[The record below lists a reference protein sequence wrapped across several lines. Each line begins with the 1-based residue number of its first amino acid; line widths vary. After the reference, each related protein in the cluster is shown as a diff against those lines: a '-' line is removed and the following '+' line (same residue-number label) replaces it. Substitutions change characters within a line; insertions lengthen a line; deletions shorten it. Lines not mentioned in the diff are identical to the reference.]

1 MTIKNSTKSAPHIC
15 VIGAG
20 PSGLAATKTLVE
32 AGLDVT
38 CFDGS
43 PHIGGHWVIDNPT
56 GRSSAYRSLRTNT
69 TKKMSRFSDFE
80 LPEEWIEFP
89 GFDQVRE
96 WLESYVDHFGIR
108 RIIQLSAEVV
118 KADPLPQGGWL
129 ITVRGADGTDRTEQ
143 FDALIAA
150 SGTYWDR
157 KMPNWDGPFDGEII
171 HAQDYRSPEA
181 VGVDGKHVT
190 VLGIGNTGCELACE
204 LSRSSAASVCL
215 SARSGAWI
223 LPKTVD
229 GVPASESAPMTYPT
243 DPVPDALMAM
253 PEEQREAAVIAMAS
267 AAIKEKHNDRMKR
280 FEELGLPNA
289 PDHPFLKRPTI
300 SQDLMQCL
308 EDGALIA
315 KPDIERLDGEA
326 VIFADGE
333 RVVADI
339 IICATG
345 YHLSYPYLAAEIS
358 DTSKDDLDL
367 FCGIIPPDRRDLFYI
382 GVSRP
387 FGAFW
392 PIAEVQAKFVAAL
405 LTEEYALPPQE
416 EIDRRT
422 VPTLNRP
429 AITPGLYGLA
439 LREEM
444 ERGRNR

>member
-1 MTIKNSTKSAPHIC
+1 MTIKNNQQPGPRIC

-20 PSGLAATKTLVE
+20 PAGLAAVKTLGQ

-80 LPEEWIEFP
+80 LPEEWPEFP
-89 GFDQVRE
+89 GFDQIHE
-96 WLESYVDHFGIR
+96 WLESYIDHFDFRGD
-108 RIIQLSAEVV
+108 IQLSSEVV
-118 KADPLPQGGWL
+118 NVEPLDSGGWQVTL
-129 ITVRGADGTDRTEQ
+129 RGAGGAERAEQ
-143 FDALIAA
+143 FDVVVAA

-157 KMPNWDGPFDGEII
+157 KMPRWEGQFDGQVI
-171 HAQDYRSPEA
+171 HAQDYRSPDA
-181 VGVDGKHVT
+181 LDVAGKRV
-190 VLGIGNTGCELACE
+190 VVVGIGNTGCELACE
-204 LSRSSAASVCL
+204 LSRSAAASVCL

-243 DPVPDALMAM
+243 DQVPEALIGMS
-253 PEEQREAAVIAMAS
+253 EEQRDAAVITMAS
-267 AAIKEKHNDRMKR
+267 AAIKENHSKRMER
-280 FEELGLPNA
+280 FEELGLPSA

-300 SQDLMQCL
+300 SQDLLQCL
-308 EDGALIA
+308 GDGQLVA
-315 KPDIERLDGEA
+315 KPEIERLNGDA
-326 VIFADGE
+326 VIFAGGE
-333 RVVADI
+333 RVQVDI

-345 YHLSYPYLAAEIS
+345 YHLSYPYLAADIA
-358 DTSKDDLDL
+358 DTSEDDLDL
-367 FCGIIPPDRRDLFYI
+367 FCGIMPPDRRDLFYI

-392 PIAEVQAKFVAAL
+392 PIAEAQAQFVAAL
-405 LTEEYALPPQE
+405 LVEEYVLPAQD

-422 VPTLNRP
+422 VPTLNRT

-439 LREEM
+439 LREEL
-444 ERGRNR
+444 ERGRER

>member
-1 MTIKNSTKSAPHIC
+1 MTIKNSAHSAPRIC

-20 PSGLAATKTLVE
+20 PSGLAATKTLRE

-43 PHIGGHWVIDNPT
+43 PYIGGHWVIDNPT
-56 GRSSAYRSLRTNT
+56 GRSSAYCSLRTNT

-80 LPEEWIEFP
+80 FPEDWPEFP
-89 GFDQVRE
+89 SFDQVRE
-96 WLESYVDHFGIR
+96 WLESYVDHFDIR
-108 RIIQLSAEVV
+108 SNIQLSAEVV
-118 KADPLPQGGWL
+118 KADPLDSNGWQ
-129 ITVRGADGTDRTEQ
+129 ITIRRADGTESTKQ
-143 FDALIAA
+143 FDTLVAA

-157 KMPNWDGPFDGEII
+157 NMPDWNGSFDGKII

-181 VGVDGKHVT
+181 LSVDGKRIIV
-190 VLGIGNTGCELACE
+190 VGVGNTGCELACE

-243 DPVPDALMAM
+243 DPVPETLIAM
-253 PEEQREAAVIAMAS
+253 PEEQRDEAVIAMAS
-267 AAIKEKHNDRMKR
+267 AAIKENHSDRMKR
-280 FEELGLPNA
+280 YEELGLPAA

-308 EDGALIA
+308 EDGALVA
-315 KPDIERLDGEA
+315 KPDIARLDGDA
-326 VIFADGE
+326 VIFANGD
-333 RVVADI
+333 RVVTDI
-339 IICATG
+339 VICATG
-345 YHLSYPYLAAEIS
+345 YHLTYPYLAAEIA
-358 DTSKDDLDL
+358 DTGDDDLDL
-367 FCGIIPPDRRDLFYI
+367 FCGIIPRDRRDLFFI

-392 PIAEVQAKFVAAL
+392 PIAETQAQFVAAL
-405 LTEEYALPPQE
+405 LTKEYTLPPQE

-439 LREEM
+439 LREEL
-444 ERGRNR
+444 ERGRKR